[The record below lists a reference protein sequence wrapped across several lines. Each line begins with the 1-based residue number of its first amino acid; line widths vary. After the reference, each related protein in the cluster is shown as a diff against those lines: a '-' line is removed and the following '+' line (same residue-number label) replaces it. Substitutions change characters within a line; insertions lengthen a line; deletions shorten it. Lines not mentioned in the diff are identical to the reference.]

1 METEKICFRAGV
13 AALALATLFRLGA
26 DGALG
31 AVMETLATP
40 EAAGVILFLESGRVV
55 RPAEPKQ
62 QQQSTQ
68 PTAAPETVSQVPQ
81 ETQPAAL
88 AVFAPSDEAFVEVN
102 NYSGKTADVKEL
114 LQKPLNWQLQ
124 QQEPTVLILHSHG
137 TESYTKTEDYKE
149 TTKYRT
155 RDSDYNVVSVGAR
168 LAQVLEAGGVR
179 VIHDTVMHDESS
191 YNNSYNHARASTKEY
206 LEKYPSVSLVLD
218 IHRDA
223 VENKNGEQVKF
234 TAKTEKGTSA
244 QLMLV
249 VGTNARLKHT
259 DWPENMA
266 LAVKLHALLE
276 KNYPGICRPISFR
289 AQRFNQDL
297 SPGALIVEVGTA
309 GNDRQEALLAAEILG
324 ETILSMA
331 QGAVTEDSTR

>member
-1 METEKICFRAGV
+1 METEKICFRVGF

-26 DGALG
+26 GGTLG
-31 AVMETLATP
+31 AVIETLATP
-40 EAAGVILFLESGRVV
+40 EAASVILFLESGRVI
-55 RPAEPKQ
+55 RPADPKS

-68 PTAAPETVSQVPQ
+68 PTQPPETVSQTPQ
-81 ETQPAAL
+81 KSETVAQ
-88 AVFAPSDEAFVEVN
+88 AVFAPADATLVDVKNS
-102 NYSGKTADVKEL
+102 SGKTADVKEL

-124 QQEPTVLILHSHG
+124 QQVPTVLILHSHG

-155 RDSDYNVVSVGAR
+155 RNSDYNVVSVGAR
-168 LAQVLEAGGVR
+168 LAQVLEAGGIK
-179 VIHDTVMHDESS
+179 VIHDTVMHDEDS

-206 LEKYPSVSLVLD
+206 LKKYPSVSLVLD

-223 VENKNGEQVKF
+223 VENKKGEQVKF
-234 TAKTEKGTSA
+234 TAKTEKGTAA

-289 AQRFNQDL
+289 KQRFNQDL
-297 SPGALIVEVGTA
+297 STGALIVEVGTA

-324 ETILSMA
+324 QTILSMA
-331 QGAVTEDSTR
+331 QGAVTADSTK